1 MLWNEQ
7 MLVNASGKNSFQ
19 EIHWIYIYI
28 ICIYMKSSMYSCRKN
43 DGIANKNDLFMG
55 KSLKKTLLKQ

>member
-1 MLWNEQ
+1 
-7 MLVNASGKNSFQ
+7 
-19 EIHWIYIYI
+19 
-28 ICIYMKSSMYSCRKN
+28 MKSSMYSCRKN

>member
-28 ICIYMKSSMYSCRKN
+28 YVCVCVCVCVYKYNIHVQ
-43 DGIANKNDLFMG
+43 LQ
-55 KSLKKTLLKQ
+55 KK

>member
-7 MLVNASGKNSFQ
+7 MLVNASGENSFQ
-19 EIHWIYIYI
+19 EIHWIYLSIYI
-28 ICIYMKSSMYSCRKN
+28 KSSMYSCRKN

>member
-19 EIHWIYIYI
+19 EIHWINIYI
-28 ICIYMKSSMYSCRKN
+28 SQSSMYNCRKN
-43 DGIANKNDLFMG
+43 DGITNKNDLFME

>member
-28 ICIYMKSSMYSCRKN
+28 YIYKIIYNCRKN
-43 DGIANKNDLFMG
+43 NGITNKNDLLME
-55 KSLKKTLLKQ
+55 KSLKKTL